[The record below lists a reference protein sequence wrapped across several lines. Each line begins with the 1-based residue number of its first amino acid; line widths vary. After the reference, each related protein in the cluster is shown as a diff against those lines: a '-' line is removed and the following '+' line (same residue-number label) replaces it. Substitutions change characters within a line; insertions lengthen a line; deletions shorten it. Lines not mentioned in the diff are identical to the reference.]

1 MHDRAQDT
9 QLILKL
15 SRPGDLMDS
24 APQEALESSREE
36 SSLPPGRGVVS
47 GGQNELRRFG
57 RLTFSTWKTFLDM
70 TQCTDWANGAFYVA
84 RAGGSVLGE
93 LDSHLNCEEQQG
105 NQRPIIIQ

>member
-36 SSLPPGRGVVS
+36 GGGWSAVDRMSSDG
-47 GGQNELRRFG
+47 
-57 RLTFSTWKTFLDM
+57 LD
-70 TQCTDWANGAFYVA
+70 V
-84 RAGGSVLGE
+84 
-93 LDSHLNCEEQQG
+93 SHLALG
-105 NQRPIIIQ
+105 RPFWT